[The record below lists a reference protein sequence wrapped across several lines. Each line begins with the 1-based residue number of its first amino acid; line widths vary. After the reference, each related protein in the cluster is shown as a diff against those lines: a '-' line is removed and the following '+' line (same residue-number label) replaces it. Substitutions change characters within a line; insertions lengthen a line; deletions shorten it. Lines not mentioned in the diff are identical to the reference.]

1 MKVGSLKMVMVGVVE
16 EFRAMMDEEEG
27 RRGWCWRWEG
37 VGGKMAK
44 GDPGVRGGKEA
55 ERGEKEEKL
64 PWEVGV

>member
-1 MKVGSLKMVMVGVVE
+1 
-16 EFRAMMDEEEG
+16 MDEEEG
-27 RRGWCWRWEG
+27 RRGSRRWEG

-64 PWEVGV
+64 PREVGV